1 MCRDSVRSIGA
12 FEAGKIDHV
21 SLVLRVKRQ
30 HNDPHGTGQEDYVLR
45 QAKVLT
51 DAELKRVLA
60 VIAQGR
66 NAARNRIL
74 VLLSHY
80 AGLRVGEIATLTW
93 GDLLE
98 PSGDLARQFL
108 LKAAHTKTKEARTV
122 HVSGK
127 LAREPT
133 AYKSCFKQEPKRS
146 APLIVSQ
153 KGGAFSANSL
163 CQLLARTYGDA
174 GIVGASSH
182 SGRRWFIRQLA
193 HSGVSPKVI
202 MTLAGHRSLA
212 TTQRYIEVNDQM
224 MASAVE
230 LLAVR

>member
-1 MCRDSVRSIGA
+1 M
-12 FEAGKIDHV
+12 K
-21 SLVLRVKRQ
+21 
-30 HNDPHGTGQEDYVLR
+30 

-51 DAELKRVLA
+51 DGELKRVLA
-60 VIAQGR
+60 VVSQGKH
-66 NAARNRIL
+66 AARNRVL

-98 PSGDLARQFL
+98 PSGDVAQQFR
-108 LKAAHTKTKEARTV
+108 LKAQHTKTNEARTV
-122 HVSGK
+122 HVSTK
-127 LAREPT
+127 LAREVA

-146 APLIVSQ
+146 APLIASQ

-163 CQLLARTYGDA
+163 CQLLARIYADG

-182 SGRRWFIRQLA
+182 SGRRWFITRLA

-212 TTQRYIEVNDQM
+212 TTQRYIDVNDQM
-224 MASAVE
+224 MSAAVD
-230 LLAVR
+230 LL

>member
-1 MCRDSVRSIGA
+1 M
-12 FEAGKIDHV
+12 K
-21 SLVLRVKRQ
+21 
-30 HNDPHGTGQEDYVLR
+30 

-60 VIAQGR
+60 VIQLDR
-66 NAARNRIL
+66 HAARNRLL

-98 PSGDLARQFL
+98 PSGEIARQFR
-108 LKAAHTKTKEARTV
+108 LKAQHTKTNEARTV
-122 HVSGK
+122 HISGK
-127 LAREPT
+127 LARELA
-133 AYKSCFKQEPKRS
+133 AYKSCFKQNPKRS
-146 APLIVSQ
+146 APLVASQ
-153 KGGAFSANSL
+153 KGGPFSANSL
-163 CQLLARTYGDA
+163 CQLLGRIYAGA

-182 SGRRWFIRQLA
+182 SGRRWFITQLA
-193 HSGVSPKVI
+193 HSGISPKVI

-212 TTQRYIEVNDQM
+212 TTQRYIDVNDQM

-230 LLAVR
+230 LLSVR